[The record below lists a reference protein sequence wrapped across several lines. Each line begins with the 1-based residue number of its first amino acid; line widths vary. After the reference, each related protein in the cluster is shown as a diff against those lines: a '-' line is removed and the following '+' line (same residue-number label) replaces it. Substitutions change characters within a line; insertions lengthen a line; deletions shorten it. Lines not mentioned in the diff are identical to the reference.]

1 MIPNA
6 IALFGGEATIAL
18 PTIPTHAKTKR
29 IVVNGWPGT
38 RYVTVFDPIWRW
50 RKTNSDAAV
59 IAKKMKSTVT
69 SKFKI

>member
-18 PTIPTHAKTKR
+18 PTIPAHAKTKR

-38 RYVTVFDPIWRW
+38 RKVTVSDPIWRL
-50 RKTNSDAAV
+50 RKMKSDAAV
-59 IAKKMKSTVT
+59 IAKKIKSTVT

>member
-6 IALFGGEATIAL
+6 IALFAGEAAMAL
-18 PTIPTHAKTKR
+18 PTIPTQDKTKR

-38 RYVTVFDPIWRW
+38 RKVTVSDPIRHR
-50 RKTNSDAAV
+50 RKMNSDAAV

>member
-1 MIPNA
+1 MIAKA

-38 RYVTVFDPIWRW
+38 RKVTVSDPI
-50 RKTNSDAAV
+50 
-59 IAKKMKSTVT
+59 
-69 SKFKI
+69 